1 MCRGTRTCS
10 GPLGSQGGGGGP
22 GWRRRGAVTTRRQEP
37 LPAPD
42 PGARGRQGGDVAR
55 WPSGPAAFVS
65 QRTVIELGGEE
76 TAVPLDSRGQ
86 EGGSLGAGARGP
98 SPRVCCRLPS
108 PAAHPPCDSL
118 KPWPRGRGESPFGP
132 SPQSRGP
139 RAPLGTQRT
148 LGWPVDRAVPCLSTV
163 TSCLQNSS
171 VRTGECDG
179 AVVLLPEVLFP
190 PSSRSPRRAA
200 ALTCRAPTVALG
212 AR

>member
-55 WPSGPAAFVS
+55 WPSGLRLSTHSHRAGRRRDGRAAG
-65 QRTVIELGGEE
+65 L
-76 TAVPLDSRGQ
+76 
-86 EGGSLGAGARGP
+86 AGARREGASGP
-98 SPRVCCRLPS
+98 ERAGPARVCCRLPS

-118 KPWPRGRGESPFGP
+118 EPWPRGRGASPFGP

-171 VRTGECDG
+171 VRTRECDE

>member
-10 GPLGSQGGGGGP
+10 GPLGSQGGGGRAGLAEERSGDHEAPGTSPSSRPRCTGP
-22 GWRRRGAVTTRRQEP
+22 AG
-37 LPAPD
+37 
-42 PGARGRQGGDVAR
+42 RGRGPVAQRPSSLNAQSSGWEEKRRPCR
-55 WPSGPAAFVS
+55 WT
-65 QRTVIELGGEE
+65 R
-76 TAVPLDSRGQ
+76 RGQ

-118 KPWPRGRGESPFGP
+118 EPWPRGRGESPFGP

-171 VRTGECDG
+171 VRTGECDE